1 MEDLIGH
8 MFWVALLL
16 LCLAIPVCA
25 TVGALGIFVAW
36 REVTAD
42 EDWIGK
48 VKYAWAGA
56 LCLFAS
62 PGLWWCFVE
71 LVRYVASQW

>member
-1 MEDLIGH
+1 MENFIGH
-8 MFWVALLL
+8 LAWIAILLFL
-16 LCLAIPVCA
+16 LAIPLCA
-25 TVGALGIFVAW
+25 TLGAIGIFVCW

-42 EDWIGK
+42 EDTGGK
-48 VKYAWAGA
+48 IKFAWAGVV
-56 LCLFAS
+56 CLLAS